1 MSERLNAQPESRVLT
16 AKEAAYLNGPDAIV
30 DKPARDPQN
39 FAPPLNVDAALKL
52 QQFLEGT
59 IG

>member
-1 MSERLNAQPESRVLT
+1 MSETPNAQPESRVLT

-30 DKPARDPQN
+30 DKRVPESQGFAR
-39 FAPPLNVDAALKL
+39 PLDVNAAKKL